1 MPESLLVA
9 LAFVDGVVGGF
20 DADPGELVAVD
31 GVELP
36 CHEREGGVSEAAAEE
51 VLEMLAP
58 EVLVASLA
66 ALGEGGVVVLEAT
79 DGAVVGDADEEG
91 ATEFGVGEA
100 GDGLDSRV
108 LGGTAPCLPVDIP
121 AQGGLVLQV
130 LRLTVGAQQVADGTS
145 PLAGGDGP
153 LLHARGEDGHD
164 GVARAIVTGPKFV
177 VLDEPTSSLDL
188 SVQAGIL
195 ELLANLQRDLGLA
208 YLFISHDIGTVDYF
222 SDRVAVMYLGQVV
235 ETGPKAA
242 VLDTPR
248 HPYTEALLS
257 AALPA
262 DPTEQPPHIALT
274 GDIPSPT
281 QLPEGCFF
289 YSRCNYRGDPRC
301 ATENPPLRQVG
312 PNHWAATFCNVGGTA
327 ETA

>member
-1 MPESLLVA
+1 VRPPSRASRLPNSRERQPIKASDCAACEPDASLPRRRPAAGDDSVLLLGFDDGDGGCGGSVPESLLVA

-222 SDRVAVMYLGQVV
+222 SDRVAV
-235 ETGPKAA
+235 
-242 VLDTPR
+242 
-248 HPYTEALLS
+248 
-257 AALPA
+257 
-262 DPTEQPPHIALT
+262 
-274 GDIPSPT
+274 
-281 QLPEGCFF
+281 
-289 YSRCNYRGDPRC
+289 SRIVIR
-301 ATENPPLRQVG
+301 
-312 PNHWAATFCNVGGTA
+312 
-327 ETA
+327 